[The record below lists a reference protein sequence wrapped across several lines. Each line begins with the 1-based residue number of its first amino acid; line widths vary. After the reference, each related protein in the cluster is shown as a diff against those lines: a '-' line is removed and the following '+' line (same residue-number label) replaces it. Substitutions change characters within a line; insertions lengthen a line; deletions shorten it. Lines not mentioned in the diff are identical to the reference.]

1 MGQPVSLPL
10 TVDAMSRGQLVR
22 RGRLLDAVV
31 QLVDEVGPENLQM
44 RDVAERSGVALG
56 TAYRY
61 FSSKDH
67 LLAAAMAEWHQR
79 LTELVITET
88 RRPTKPTLAENPM
101 ERVLRHVRRSL
112 AGFQGQ
118 ASFARLMVQIM
129 VSTDPFASEAIEEM
143 TRRESEV
150 FGHLLAGVDPTVA
163 RGARLAIDGVVMSE
177 LTCWVT
183 GRATM
188 TDVYERVEAVIRLL
202 LGGCE

>member
-10 TVDAMSRGQLVR
+10 TVDAMSRGQIVR

-79 LTELVITET
+79 LTETVIAET
-88 RRPTKPTLAENPM
+88 RRPARPVPAENPM

-112 AGFQGQ
+112 TGFQRQ

-143 TRRESEV
+143 TKREGEV
-150 FGHLLAGVDPTVA
+150 FGHLLAGVDPVTA
-163 RGARLAIDGVVMSE
+163 RAAQLAIEGVFMSE

-188 TDVYERVEAVIRLL
+188 ADVYERVEAVIRLV
-202 LGGCE
+202 LGGTE

>member
-10 TVDAMSRGQLVR
+10 NVDAMSRGQLMR

-79 LTELVITET
+79 LTEMVITET
-88 RRPTKPTLAENPM
+88 RRPSKPTLAENPM
-101 ERVLRHVRRSL
+101 DRVLRHVRRSL
-112 AGFQGQ
+112 AGFQSQ

-143 TRRESEV
+143 TKRESEV
-150 FGHLLAGVDPTVA
+150 FGHLLAGVDPAVA
-163 RGARLAIDGVVMSE
+163 RGAQLAIDGVFMSE

-183 GRATM
+183 GRSTM
-188 TDVYERVEAVIRLL
+188 ADVVERVETVIRLI